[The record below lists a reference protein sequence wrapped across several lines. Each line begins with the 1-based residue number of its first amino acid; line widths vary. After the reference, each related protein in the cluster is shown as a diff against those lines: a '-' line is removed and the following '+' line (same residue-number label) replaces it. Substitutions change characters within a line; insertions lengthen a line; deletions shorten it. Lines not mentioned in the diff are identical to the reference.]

1 MTYLFLGIALL
12 FALILAVRA
21 ITAANPATLAQIL
34 RWSLVVMGGGLAVL
48 LLVRGQALMAAV
60 PGGLAAFAWR
70 ALSPMAAAGLWRA
83 ARKRAEAPADG
94 GGLGAR
100 GGRSGV
106 ETAWLAMTLDHAS
119 GAVSGTVRQG
129 RFAGRSLDALD
140 RDALFALLD
149 EVAGDRQSAQLLE
162 SYLDRVHG
170 ADWRDVYGARAPR
183 GGWAGT
189 MTRAEALRVLGLGSD
204 PTPEQIKGAHRAL
217 MQKVHPDHGGSDYLA
232 AKINQA
238 KDFLLGG

>member
-1 MTYLFLGIALL
+1 MTYLLLGIALL
-12 FALILAVRA
+12 FALILAMRLISAV
-21 ITAANPATLAQIL
+21 NPATLAQIL
-34 RWSLVVMGGGLAVL
+34 RWSLMVMGVGLAVL
-48 LLVRGQALMAAV
+48 LLVRGQVLLAAV

-70 ALSPMAAAGLWRA
+70 ALGPMAAAGLWRA
-83 ARKRAEAPADG
+83 ARNRA
-94 GGLGAR
+94 GAR
-100 GGRSGV
+100 AASGGRGSWGGRSGV

-149 EVAGDRQSAQLLE
+149 EVASDSQSAQLLE
-162 SYLDRVHG
+162 SYLDRQHG
-170 ADWRDVYGARAPR
+170 AEWREAYGARAPR
-183 GGWAGT
+183 GGWAGP
-189 MTRAEALRVLGLGSD
+189 MTREEALRVLGLG
-204 PTPEQIKGAHRAL
+204 PTPTPDQIKEAHRAL

-238 KDFLLGG
+238 KDFLLGA

>member
-1 MTYLFLGIALL
+1 MTYLLLGIALL
-12 FALILAVRA
+12 FALILAMRL

-34 RWSLVVMGGGLAVL
+34 RWSLMVMGVGLAVL
-48 LLVRGQALMAAV
+48 LLVRGQVLLAAV

-70 ALSPMAAAGLWRA
+70 ALGPMAVAGLWRA
-83 ARKRAEAPADG
+83 ARNKASARAASG
-94 GGLGAR
+94 TR

-119 GAVSGTVRQG
+119 GDVSGTVRQG

-162 SYLDRVHG
+162 SFLDRVHG
-170 ADWRDVYGARAPR
+170 AEWREAYGARAPR
-183 GGWAGT
+183 GGWAGP
-189 MTRAEALRVLGLGSD
+189 MTRAEALRVLGLGTE
-204 PTPEQIKGAHRAL
+204 PTPDQIKDAHRAL

-238 KDFLLGG
+238 KDFLLGA